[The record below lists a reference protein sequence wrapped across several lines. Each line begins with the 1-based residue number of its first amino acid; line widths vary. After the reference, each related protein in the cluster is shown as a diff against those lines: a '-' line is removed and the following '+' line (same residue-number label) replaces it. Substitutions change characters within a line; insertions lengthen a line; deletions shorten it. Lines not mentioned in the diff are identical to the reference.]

1 MRADSQKRVRRCE
14 LSPHGRRERVG
25 ACCDTIGLGV
35 WGPAVN
41 AAGNTTAASVLGAI

>member
-1 MRADSQKRVRRCE
+1 MRADSQQRVRVCE

-25 ACCDTIGLGV
+25 ACCNTIGLGV

-41 AAGNTTAASVLGAI
+41 EAGNTTTSSVLGAI